1 MSGAKSDKKSFLK
14 FLVSKVFF
22 KNFFIAMIIAAL
34 SVFIALKFIDIYT
47 GHGHELDVPDF
58 TGMTLFQIDSVK
70 FNQSFDFFV
79 IDSIYDNTKSGGSVV
94 SQDPLPGSSVKKGR
108 NVYLTVVAILPEMV
122 IMPDLKDLTLRQAVN
137 ILESGKLK
145 VGKLMY
151 SPSFDK
157 NAVLEQL
164 FNGDTVFPGDTI
176 LKGSVIDLLVGTG
189 DKRYKVPVPFLIGK
203 TRDEAIYEINVAS
216 FNLGNEILMDS
227 ITDEFAR
234 VYMQEPTWNTD
245 VPCFPGDSI
254 HIWYKSGEDFDFET
268 YLLVVTTDSLTLDS
282 LGINVDS
289 LNLLYN

>member
-1 MSGAKSDKKSFLK
+1 MSVAKSDKNSFLR
-14 FLVSKVFF
+14 FLVSKVFL
-22 KNFFIAMIIAAL
+22 KNFLIAIVIVIL
-34 SVFIALKFIDIYT
+34 SVFVALKFLDIYT
-47 GHGHELDVPDF
+47 GHGHELGVPDF
-58 TGMTLFQIDSVK
+58 AEMTLSQIDSVE
-70 FNQSFDFFV
+70 FNHNFDFFV
-79 IDSIYDNTKSGGSVV
+79 IDSIYDNTKPGGSVV
-94 SQDPLPGSSVKKGR
+94 SQDPLPGSLVKEGR

-151 SPSFDK
+151 FPSFDK
-157 NAVLEQL
+157 NAVLEQM
-164 FNGDTVFPGDTI
+164 FMGDTVFPGDTI

-216 FNLGNEILMDS
+216 FNLGNEIFMDS

-234 VYMQEPTWNTD
+234 VFMQEPTRD
-245 VPCFPGDSI
+245 DDIPHFPGDSI
-254 HIWYKSGEDFDFET
+254 HIWYKSGEDFDFES
-268 YLLVVTTDSLTLDS
+268 YLLVLTTDSLTLDS
-282 LGINVDS
+282 LGMNVDS